1 MTATFDLKTANQ
13 EDVVLTII
21 GGETLTSIKN
31 GTTPLTLTT
40 HYTVATN
47 KITIKKAY
55 LATLTTDT
63 TATLTI
69 KYPKTTVDV
78 KISVFTTA

>member
-31 GTTPLTLTT
+31 GGTALTATT
-40 HYTVATN
+40 HYAVATN
-47 KITIKKAY
+47 KLTIKKAY